1 MADPE
6 KIRLMARLAM
16 LEEHC
21 GRRIRKAENTSRIDL
36 ITNPVW
42 RRGFAVS
49 VLFFAGV
56 LGLAAL
62 NTDMVLNAV
71 ANDQTKNLIMIVLI
85 AWLSLLAIT
94 VVISL
99 VLSYSRTR
107 RVYELRDQY
116 RQMLE
121 QLERSSRM
129 DGRHDRRRRDSFEAD
144 DLWDEPSRPEKR
156 RRSSRGSE
164 ENLDYRRMEV
174 LEFEDDD
181 YCYYVEAV
189 PKKSGGGRRG

>member
-16 LEEHC
+16 LEEHS
-21 GRRIRKAENTSRIDL
+21 GRKIRKAENTSRIDL

-42 RRGFAVS
+42 RRGFIVS
-49 VLFFAGV
+49 LLFFAAV

-71 ANDQTKNLIMIVLI
+71 ANDQTRNLIIIVLI

-94 VVISL
+94 VVISF
-99 VLSYSRTR
+99 VWSCSRTR
-107 RVYELRDQY
+107 RVCELRDQY
-116 RQMLE
+116 HQMLE
-121 QLERSSRM
+121 QLERNSRM
-129 DGRHDRRRRDSFEAD
+129 DERYDRRRHDSGEED
-144 DLWDEPSRPEKR
+144 DLWDAPPRSKKR
-156 RRSSRGSE
+156 QGGRRGSE

-189 PKKSGGGRRG
+189 PKKSGGRRG